1 MDPAVWITY
10 LGVITALILFP
21 GPVALLCMHHGL
33 RHGRRRALATVM
45 GGALASLAL
54 MALSSMGLGAIL
66 ATSEAAFIV
75 LKAFGAAY
83 LVYLG
88 VQAWRAPSE
97 PMATESVPDA
107 DAVTTSA
114 RPTRKLFSKGF
125 TIGISNPKDL
135 LFFGALFPNFIDLS
149 QPQWSQF
156 AILALTWLVVDL
168 VTMTTYASVG
178 STVSRWFGTSR
189 RVRLFNR
196 TTGGLFMAAGGA
208 LAASH
213 R

>member
-1 MDPAVWITY
+1 MDPAVWLTY

-21 GPVALLCMHHGL
+21 GPVALLCMSYGL
-33 RHGRRRALATVM
+33 RHGRRRALATVV

-54 MALSSMGLGAIL
+54 MALSSLGLGAIL
-66 ATSEAAFIV
+66 ATSETAFV
-75 LKAFGAAY
+75 LLKAVGAVY

-88 VQAWRAPSE
+88 VQAWLAPAE
-97 PMATESVPDA
+97 PMAAPEAAALSTASIR
-107 DAVTTSA
+107 SA
-114 RPTRKLFSKGF
+114 RRLFAKGF
-125 TIGISNPKDL
+125 IVGISNPKDL
-135 LFFGALFPNFIDLS
+135 LFFGALFPNFIDLG

-156 AILALTWLVVDL
+156 AILALTWLAVDL
-168 VTMTTYASVG
+168 ATMTTYASLG

-196 TTGGLFMAAGGA
+196 TTGGLFVAAGGA
-208 LAASH
+208 LATSH

>member
-1 MDPAVWITY
+1 MDFAVWLTY

-33 RHGRRRALATVM
+33 RHGRRRALATVV

-54 MALSSMGLGAIL
+54 MALSSLGLGAIL
-66 ATSEAAFIV
+66 ATSETAFVV
-75 LKAFGAAY
+75 LKAVGAAY

-88 VQAWRAPSE
+88 IQAWRAPAE
-97 PMATESVPDA
+97 PMASPEANMD
-107 DAVTTSA
+107 VTSGI
-114 RPTRKLFSKGF
+114 RSRRRLFSKGF
-125 TIGISNPKDL
+125 TVGISNPKDL
-135 LFFGALFPNFIDLS
+135 LFFGALFPSFIDLG

-156 AILALTWLVVDL
+156 VILALTWLAVDL
-168 VTMTTYASVG
+168 ATMTAYASVG
-178 STVSRWFGTSR
+178 STVSRWFGTPR

-208 LAASH
+208 LATSH

>member
-1 MDPAVWITY
+1 MDLAVWLTY

-21 GPVALLCMHHGL
+21 GPVALLCMSHGL
-33 RHGRRRALATVM
+33 RHGRRRALATVV

-54 MALSSMGLGAIL
+54 MALSSLGLGAIL
-66 ATSEAAFIV
+66 ATSETAFVV
-75 LKAFGAAY
+75 LKAVGAAY
-83 LVYLG
+83 LIYLG
-88 VQAWRAPSE
+88 VQAWRAPAE
-97 PMATESVPDA
+97 PMAAPGTAEE
-107 DAVTTSA
+107 TSTDLRA
-114 RPTRKLFSKGF
+114 TRRLFAKGF
-125 TIGISNPKDL
+125 TVGISNPKDL

-156 AILALTWLVVDL
+156 AILALTWLAVDL
-168 VTMTTYASVG
+168 ATMTTYASLG

-196 TTGGLFMAAGGA
+196 TTGGLFVAAGGA

>member
-1 MDPAVWITY
+1 MDLAVWMTY

-33 RHGRRRALATVM
+33 RHGRRRALATVV
-45 GGALASLAL
+45 GGAMASLAL
-54 MALSSMGLGAIL
+54 MALSSLGLGAIL
-66 ATSEAAFIV
+66 ATSETAFLV
-75 LKAFGAAY
+75 LKAVGAVY

-88 VQAWRAPSE
+88 VQAWRSPSE
-97 PMATESVPDA
+97 PMADPASEVGAVPA
-107 DAVTTSA
+107 AHHS
-114 RPTRKLFSKGF
+114 RFRLFSKGF
-125 TIGISNPKDL
+125 SVGISNPKDL
-135 LFFGALFPNFIDLS
+135 LFFGALFPNFIDLG

-156 AILALTWLVVDL
+156 AILAMTWLAVDL
-168 VTMTTYASVG
+168 ATMTTYASVG
-178 STVSRWFGTSR
+178 STISRWFGTSR

-208 LAASH
+208 LATSH